1 MLGSKENI
9 FRLAHRVGLWN
20 NVIIVVVFFSAC
32 AFAGF
37 QCRGPTMDTIMSQ
50 YIFWVFI
57 PQVVIGIIA
66 LLGIIMVV
74 AASIPNDIEKQDI
87 RRLVIYLISLI
98 LVIGVFS
105 I

>member
-9 FRLAHRVGLWN
+9 FRFAYRVGFWN
-20 NVIIVVVFFSAC
+20 NLLIIVVFFSAC

-37 QCRGPTMDTIMSQ
+37 QCSGTTMDSIMSQ
-50 YIFWVFI
+50 YIFWAFI

-74 AASIPNDIEKQDI
+74 AASIPNDIEKQDT
-87 RRLVIYLISLI
+87 RRLAFYITSLV

>member
-9 FRLAHRVGLWN
+9 FRFAYRVGLWN
-20 NVIIVVVFFSAC
+20 NIIIIVMFFSAC
-32 AFAGF
+32 AFASF
-37 QCRGPTMDTIMSQ
+37 QCSGTTMDNIMSQ
-50 YIFWVFI
+50 YIFWAFI

-66 LLGIIMVV
+66 LLGIIMIV

-87 RRLVIYLISLI
+87 RRIAFYLISLI
-98 LVIGVFS
+98 LVVWVFS